1 MRERSTSSLATRR
14 KPLGL
19 RYTARAKHHR
29 LPFGGVRDASSAA
42 STQRA
47 CSPISSSTGQ
57 HLVDSDNV
65 ERVNPDPQVESLL
78 SGSLDNVLVGANSSS
93 FKSFRRKL
101 LVLVRDEM
109 ATEGEVVDIGPLSSQ
124 VEDSDLGV
132 GNTTVVS

>member
-1 MRERSTSSLATRR
+1 
-14 KPLGL
+14 
-19 RYTARAKHHR
+19 
-29 LPFGGVRDASSAA
+29 
-42 STQRA
+42 
-47 CSPISSSTGQ
+47 
-57 HLVDSDNV
+57 V

-93 FKSFRRKL
+93 FESFRRKL

>member
-1 MRERSTSSLATRR
+1 
-14 KPLGL
+14 
-19 RYTARAKHHR
+19 
-29 LPFGGVRDASSAA
+29 
-42 STQRA
+42 
-47 CSPISSSTGQ
+47 
-57 HLVDSDNV
+57 V